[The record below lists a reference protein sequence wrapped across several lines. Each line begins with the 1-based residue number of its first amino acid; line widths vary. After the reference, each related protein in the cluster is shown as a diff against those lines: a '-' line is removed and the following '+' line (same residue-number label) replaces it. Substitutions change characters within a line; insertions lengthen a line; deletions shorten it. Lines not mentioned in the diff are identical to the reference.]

1 VHATDVNVETF
12 KLPMTLSFACKAA
25 NLTAVEGG
33 TLAEVYVFKRI
44 NMDPQGFDAFVVG
57 FSF

>member
-1 VHATDVNVETF
+1 
-12 KLPMTLSFACKAA
+12 MTLSFACKAA